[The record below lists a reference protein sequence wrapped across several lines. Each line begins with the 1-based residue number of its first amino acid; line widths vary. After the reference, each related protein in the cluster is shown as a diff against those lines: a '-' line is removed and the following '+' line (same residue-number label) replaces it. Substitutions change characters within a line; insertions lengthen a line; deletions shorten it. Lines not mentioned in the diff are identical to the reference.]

1 MKSRLLHPA
10 SFMRN
15 AVYNVEAGQGLEET
29 PCTYI
34 DTEEQL
40 REMIEELEGATELA
54 VDLEH
59 HAYRTF
65 QGLTC
70 LMQLSDRKED
80 YVIDVL
86 KLRHLIGPLLAPIFA
101 DPQASP
107 VMT

>member
-1 MKSRLLHPA
+1 M
-10 SFMRN
+10 
-15 AVYNVEAGQGLEET
+15 QGLDET
-29 PCTYI
+29 PLTYI

-40 REMIEELEGATELA
+40 RGMVDKLETATEIA

-70 LMQLSDRKED
+70 LMQLSDRSED

-101 DPQASP
+101 DPQASQSAHDSRT
-107 VMT
+107 MKGLLLG